1 MATNKKYQ
9 LLCVEC
15 GSIMTWAGDHDDED
29 GDYSIVSNYLCSKP
43 KCGTYMLVY
52 HGLLE
57 KLDLK
62 ENVEVV

>member
-1 MATNKKYQ
+1 
-9 LLCVEC
+9 
-15 GSIMTWAGDHDDED
+15 MTWAGDHDDED